1 MNFSQGRTMKN
12 SKTITAKSIKR
23 PRMQIGEAKKQ
34 KLNGHVKQLITLL
47 ALQQAVTR
55 NLQKEINIS

>member
-1 MNFSQGRTMKN
+1 MKN